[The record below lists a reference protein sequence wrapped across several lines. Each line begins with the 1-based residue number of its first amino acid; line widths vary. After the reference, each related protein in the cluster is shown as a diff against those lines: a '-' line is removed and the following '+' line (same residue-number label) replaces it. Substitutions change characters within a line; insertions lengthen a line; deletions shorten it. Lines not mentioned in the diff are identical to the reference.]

1 MHVPPTTARRAMPGL
16 VRAQLAIAGIV
27 LLAAVFAPP
36 REGEMVVVPILPQML
51 PVPLG
56 PTINWV
62 SAHHGRI
69 VGRLSQGPLLM
80 VFGRRADLLG
90 PALAHGA
97 LLARLPGA
105 LCGKSPTSPAL
116 PTGDLH

>member
-1 MHVPPTTARRAMPGL
+1 MTIPAITARHAMPGL
-16 VRAQLAIAGIV
+16 LRAQLAIAGIV

-36 REGEMVVVPILPQML
+36 REGQMVVVPLLPM
-51 PVPLG
+51 PFG

-62 SAHHGRI
+62 TAHHGRI
-69 VGRLSQGPLLM
+69 VGRLNQGPMLM

-97 LLARLPGA
+97 LLARLPA
-105 LCGKSPTSPAL
+105 TLCGTSPK
-116 PTGDLH
+116 PPSHQTGDLP